1 MSIVN
6 ILNTQGQNILLNIF
20 GGPIVNAARGIAVQV
35 THALYSFISSF
46 QTSVNPQIV
55 KSYASKDF
63 IYFQDLIFVSSKI
76 SFFLFLLLVVPVFT
90 EMEQILYLW
99 LNVVPEHTVVFCR
112 YVLLTGLLTTFSSPI
127 ITAASSSG
135 NIRKFQ
141 LIVNSV
147 FLLNIPISYTFLKLG
162 YNSDS
167 VFQVALFM
175 EAIALI
181 CRLLVVKTLV
191 PFNVQKYFKHVLFKA
206 LVVFCI
212 VMIPVYIIHSYFLP
226 TIHRLFFTI
235 IFSGLYCAIIIFF
248 IGLTLGVIFVNNAN
262 ETQANQISGYINNF
276 INSIKENYQIS
287 TKELLK
293 NSIINNAGIA
303 VLLWFLGSTVIGFPL
318 IYVFVGYKGYCI
330 GYTVSSVMA
339 TVGTGKGI
347 IFIIATMLIQNI
359 IYIPTIL
366 TLSVSGIKLYRLIM
380 EDRRRENIKL
390 QILKHTIFSIL
401 MLILLLISSL
411 LETYISGNLSG
422 IFLKYC

>member
-1 MSIVN
+1 MRGNRRQTNQNRLKN
-6 ILNTQGQNILLNIF
+6 IIIEFIKENIK
-20 GGPIVNAARGIAVQV
+20 
-35 THALYSFISSF
+35 TY
-46 QTSVNPQIV
+46 
-55 KSYASKDF
+55 
-63 IYFQDLIFVSSKI
+63 LI
-76 SFFLFLLLVVPVFT
+76 
-90 EMEQILYLW
+90 
-99 LNVVPEHTVVFCR
+99 
-112 YVLLTGLLTTFSSPI
+112 LT
-127 ITAASSSG
+127 
-135 NIRKFQ
+135 
-141 LIVNSV
+141 
-147 FLLNIPISYTFLKLG
+147 
-162 YNSDS
+162 
-167 VFQVALFM
+167 
-175 EAIALI
+175 
-181 CRLLVVKTLV
+181 
-191 PFNVQKYFKHVLFKA
+191 
-206 LVVFCI
+206 
-212 VMIPVYIIHSYFLP
+212 
-226 TIHRLFFTI
+226 
-235 IFSGLYCAIIIFF
+235 IIFF

-293 NSIINNAGIA
+293 NSIINNVG
-303 VLLWFLGSTVIGFPL
+303 
-318 IYVFVGYKGYCI
+318 IYVVVGYKGYCI

>member
-1 MSIVN
+1 MRGNRRQTNQNRLKN
-6 ILNTQGQNILLNIF
+6 IIIEFIKENIK
-20 GGPIVNAARGIAVQV
+20 
-35 THALYSFISSF
+35 TY
-46 QTSVNPQIV
+46 
-55 KSYASKDF
+55 
-63 IYFQDLIFVSSKI
+63 LI
-76 SFFLFLLLVVPVFT
+76 
-90 EMEQILYLW
+90 
-99 LNVVPEHTVVFCR
+99 
-112 YVLLTGLLTTFSSPI
+112 LT
-127 ITAASSSG
+127 
-135 NIRKFQ
+135 
-141 LIVNSV
+141 
-147 FLLNIPISYTFLKLG
+147 
-162 YNSDS
+162 
-167 VFQVALFM
+167 
-175 EAIALI
+175 
-181 CRLLVVKTLV
+181 
-191 PFNVQKYFKHVLFKA
+191 
-206 LVVFCI
+206 
-212 VMIPVYIIHSYFLP
+212 
-226 TIHRLFFTI
+226 
-235 IFSGLYCAIIIFF
+235 IIFF

-293 NSIINNAGIA
+293 NSIINNVGIA

-318 IYVFVGYKGYCI
+318 IYVVVGYKGYCI

-411 LETYISGNLSG
+411 LETYVSGNLSI

>member
-1 MSIVN
+1 MRGNRRQTNPNRLKN
-6 ILNTQGQNILLNIF
+6 IIIEFIKENIK
-20 GGPIVNAARGIAVQV
+20 
-35 THALYSFISSF
+35 TY
-46 QTSVNPQIV
+46 
-55 KSYASKDF
+55 
-63 IYFQDLIFVSSKI
+63 LI
-76 SFFLFLLLVVPVFT
+76 
-90 EMEQILYLW
+90 
-99 LNVVPEHTVVFCR
+99 
-112 YVLLTGLLTTFSSPI
+112 LT
-127 ITAASSSG
+127 
-135 NIRKFQ
+135 
-141 LIVNSV
+141 
-147 FLLNIPISYTFLKLG
+147 
-162 YNSDS
+162 
-167 VFQVALFM
+167 
-175 EAIALI
+175 
-181 CRLLVVKTLV
+181 
-191 PFNVQKYFKHVLFKA
+191 
-206 LVVFCI
+206 
-212 VMIPVYIIHSYFLP
+212 
-226 TIHRLFFTI
+226 
-235 IFSGLYCAIIIFF
+235 IIFF

-293 NSIINNAGIA
+293 NSIINNVGIA

-318 IYVFVGYKGYCI
+318 IYVVVGYKGYCI

-339 TVGTGKGI
+339 TGKGI

-411 LETYISGNLSG
+411 IETYISGNLSG